1 MKKTKF
7 NAYTLSFMGVMIAII
22 YVVTMFRFPLLGS
35 KVHFANSMCLLSGML
50 FGPTFGALAAGLGSG
65 VYDLFNGYTFIESM
79 ITFVTKAAM
88 AYVCAQIAW
97 GGKQHGAH
105 FVRNCVASVIG
116 ALTYVALYM
125 LKTYIFQA
133 FVYHYPASTVW
144 ATMLSK
150 FIPSIINAGFA
161 MVVTPVIMRAL
172 HPMLRATGMLEK
184 MRG

>member
-1 MKKTKF
+1 MDHTAISVDGCTITPGSLADWRAGRSGFPAELADFLESWWNDSPAMPLQTSGSTGKPKTIH
-7 NAYTLSFMGVMIAII
+7 A
-22 YVVTMFRFPLLGS
+22 
-35 KVHFANSMCLLSGML
+35 
-50 FGPTFGALAAGLGSG
+50 
-65 VYDLFNGYTFIESM
+65 
-79 ITFVTKAAM
+79 TKAAM

-125 LKTYIFQA
+125 LKTFIFQA
-133 FVYHYPASTVW
+133 YVYHYPMSTVW